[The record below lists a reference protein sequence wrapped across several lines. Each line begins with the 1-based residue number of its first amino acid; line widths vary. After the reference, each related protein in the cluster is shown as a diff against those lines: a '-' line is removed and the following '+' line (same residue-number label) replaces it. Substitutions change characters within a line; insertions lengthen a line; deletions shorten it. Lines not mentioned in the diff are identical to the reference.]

1 MLNVIIKSRM
11 FGKAE
16 CRLCGENVRFAL
28 RHLKTKHQEEFEK
41 VTHLQ
46 MSKIM
51 KKYLIKK

>member
-11 FGKAE
+11 FGIAE

-51 KKYLIKK
+51 KKYFKE